1 MKITSLTINAHEIEN
16 LKSFIS
22 QKGLKKVDV
31 TNEYELLRVK
41 DGNISIVLYKS
52 GKLVHNGSDDSKIVI
67 NAILEREEVY
77 DYILG
82 SDETGKGE
90 WYGPLVVVA
99 TALSSKDILNLR
111 KLGVRDSKTIKK
123 TRLMEIAEEL
133 KKMSFERQSIILR
146 PKKYNDL
153 YSKFQRE
160 NKNLNDMMA
169 WAHSAVIQDL
179 LGKIQFKNA
188 KVVIDKFDFEKTHYR
203 LEKVDKTNLKII
215 QKSGAESETA
225 VAAASIIA
233 KYIFE
238 REVDKL
244 NRKYN
249 IDLRKSKPEDI
260 KQGLL
265 SEVAKIHFKNVK
277 KCLKDLK

>member
-1 MKITSLTINAHEIEN
+1 MKVTSLTLNAHEIEN

-22 QKGLKKVDV
+22 QRGLKKAIP
-31 TNEYELLRVK
+31 TTEYELLRVK

-52 GKLVHNGSDDSKIVI
+52 GKLVHNGSEDSKRVT

-99 TALSSKDILNLR
+99 TALSAEDILNLR
-111 KLGVRDSKTIKK
+111 KMGVRDSKTIKK
-123 TRLMEIAEEL
+123 TKLMEIAEEL
-133 KKMSFERQSIILR
+133 KKMSFERQSIVLR
-146 PKKYNDL
+146 PRKYNDL

-238 REVDKL
+238 KEVDKL

-249 IDLRKSKPEDI
+249 IDLRKSKPEDM
-260 KQGLL
+260 KPDLL
-265 SEVAKIHFKNVK
+265 PEVGKIHFKNVK

>member
-1 MKITSLTINAHEIEN
+1 MKITSLNVNAHEIEN

-31 TNEYELLRVK
+31 TTEYELLRVK

-52 GKLVHNGSDDSKIVI
+52 GKLVHNGSDDSKRII
-67 NAILEREEVY
+67 NAILEREEIY
-77 DYILG
+77 DYVLG

-99 TALSSKDILNLR
+99 TALSSEDILNLR

-133 KKMSFERQSIILR
+133 KKMSFEHQSIVLR

-153 YSKFQRE
+153 YFKFQRE

-169 WAHSAVIQDL
+169 WGHSAVIQDL
-179 LGKIQFKNA
+179 LGRIQFKNA
-188 KVVIDKFDFEKTHYR
+188 KVVIDKFDFEKTQYR

-233 KYIFE
+233 KHIFE
-238 REVDKL
+238 MEVDKL
-244 NRKYN
+244 NSKYN
-249 IDLRKSKPEDI
+249 IDLRKSNPEDI
-260 KQGLL
+260 KQELL
-265 SEVAKIHFKNVK
+265 PEVAKIHFKNVK
-277 KCLKDLK
+277 KCLKV